1 MRLPYDTYIFI
12 PDRATSVGSYLFP
25 NESKIA
31 FQCGVM
37 VVREKACVWA
47 LKIHL
52 LDYLFLCE
60 QRKGGAALA
69 LRGVLRR

>member
-1 MRLPYDTYIFI
+1 
-12 PDRATSVGSYLFP
+12 
-25 NESKIA
+25 
-31 FQCGVM
+31 M

-60 QRKGGAALA
+60 QRKGDAALA